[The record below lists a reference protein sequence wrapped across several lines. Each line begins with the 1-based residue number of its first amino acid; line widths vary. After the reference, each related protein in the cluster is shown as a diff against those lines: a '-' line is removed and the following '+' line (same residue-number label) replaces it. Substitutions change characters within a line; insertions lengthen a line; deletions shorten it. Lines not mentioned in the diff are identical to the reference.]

1 MQLWSNTNKVPPR
14 RSGAAKW
21 SMWERLVPA
30 WALVAL
36 ILSTA
41 ACMQKDVDWAEHGRT
56 PYEQRFSPLED
67 INADTVD
74 GLGLDWYA
82 DLDSDRGQE
91 ATPIAVEGKL
101 YVSTAWSMVKAYDG
115 VSGKLLWSYDPKVPR
130 EWAVNAC
137 CDVVNRG
144 VAVVDGSVFVGTLDG
159 RLVALDAAT
168 GRAIWSVLTIDPNKP
183 YTITGAPRV
192 IKGKVIIGNGGAE
205 YGVRGY
211 VSAYDAV
218 TGKRAWRFYT
228 VPGDPSK
235 PFEMPILANA
245 AKSWAGEWWKLG
257 GGGTVWDSMAYDPA
271 LDLLYIGTGN
281 GSPWN
286 RKLRSAGKGDNLF
299 LSSIVALRPSTGE
312 YVWHYQ
318 VTPGDEWDF
327 TATQPIILADLKIDG
342 KDRKVLMQAPK
353 NGFFYVLDRATGQL
367 LSAKAFVPTT
377 WARGID
383 LKSGRPIE
391 NPEARYSETGK
402 PFLQMPGPLGAHSWH
417 PMSYSPKTGL
427 VYLPTQ
433 TFPFLYAPDGQ
444 FRHNRR
450 GWNLGVSMGTPLLP
464 DDPKI
469 VAGIRSSIKGA
480 LVAWDP
486 VRQKEVWRVDFGEAF
501 NGGTLATAG
510 DLVFQGNASGRL
522 AAYRADN
529 GKKLWSFD
537 AQSPIMAAPIS
548 YAIKGRQYV
557 AVMVG
562 YGGVGAFGPGALTN
576 PDRKKRNISRLMVF
590 SLDGKAK
597 LPPPPP
603 IVALPEPSPPSDAP
617 VGARIE
623 IGRRLYERSCAT
635 CHGTAAITA
644 GIAPDLRH
652 SQALAK
658 DTFRAIVLDG
668 ALKDAGMAGFAGTLS
683 PTDVEDIR
691 GYLAQRARLAL
702 PVTGP
707 PSKTVAR

>member
-1 MQLWSNTNKVPPR
+1 MPSD
-14 RSGAAKW
+14 RSGAAKQ
-21 SMWERLVPA
+21 SRKA
-30 WALVAL
+30 KAAL
-36 ILSTA
+36 IILMIWVS
-41 ACMQKDVDWAEHGRT
+41 ACGSDGGDSDWAEHGRT
-56 PYEQRFSPLED
+56 ADEQRYSPLSD
-67 INADTVD
+67 INAHTV
-74 GLGLDWYA
+74 GHLGLDWYA

-91 ATPIAVEGKL
+91 ATPVVVSGKL

-115 VSGKLLWSYDPKVPR
+115 ASGKLLWSYDPKVPR

-144 VAVVDGSVFVGTLDG
+144 VAVADGRVFVGTLDG

-168 GRAIWSVLTIDPNKP
+168 GRPLWSVLTIDPTKP

-192 IKGKVIIGNGGAE
+192 IKGRVIIGNGGAE

-211 VSAYDAV
+211 VSAYDAK
-218 TGKRAWRFYT
+218 TGERAWRFYT

-235 PFEMPILANA
+235 PFEAPILAKA
-245 AKSWAGEWWKLG
+245 AKSWFGQWWKLG
-257 GGGTVWDSMAYDPA
+257 GGGTVWDSMAYDPV

-299 LSSIVALRPSTGE
+299 LSSIVALRPSTGA

-327 TATQPIILADLKIDG
+327 TATQPIILADIKIDG

-353 NGFFYVLDRATGQL
+353 NGFFYVLDRATGKL
-367 LSAKAFVPTT
+367 LSAKAFAPTS
-377 WARGID
+377 WASGID

-391 NPEARYSETGK
+391 NPAARYSETGK
-402 PFLQMPGPLGAHSWH
+402 PFLQVPGPLGAHSWY

-433 TFPFLYAPDGQ
+433 NFPFLYAPDGA
-444 FRHNRR
+444 FRYHRR
-450 GWNLGVSMGTPLLP
+450 GWNVGVSMGSPPLP
-464 DDPKI
+464 DDPESL
-469 VAGIRSSIKGA
+469 AAIRSSIKGS

-486 VRQKEVWRVDFGEAF
+486 VRQKAVWRVNFGEAF

-510 DLVFQGNASGRL
+510 DLVFQGNASGHIV
-522 AAYRADN
+522 AYRADN
-529 GKKLWSFD
+529 GAKLWAFD

-562 YGGVGAFGPGALTN
+562 YGGVAAFGPGALTN
-576 PDRKKRNISRLMVF
+576 ADRKKRNISRLMVF
-590 SLDGKAK
+590 SLNGKAA
-597 LPPPPP
+597 LPPVSPLPALSLPNPPT
-603 IVALPEPSPPSDAP
+603 DAP
-617 VGARIE
+617 IGPGIE
-623 IGRRLYERSCAT
+623 QGRQLYERSCAT
-635 CHGTAAITA
+635 CHGTGAVTA

-652 SQALAK
+652 SQALSR
-658 DTFRAIVLDG
+658 DVFWAIVLDG
-668 ALKDAGMAGFAGTLS
+668 ALKGAGMAGFAGTLS
-683 PTDVEDIR
+683 PDEVEDIR
-691 GYLAQRARLAL
+691 GYLGQRARQALAA
-702 PVTGP
+702 G
-707 PSKTVAR
+707 S

>member
-1 MQLWSNTNKVPPR
+1 MPPD
-14 RSGAAKW
+14 RSGAAKQ
-21 SMWERLVPA
+21 SRKA
-30 WALVAL
+30 KAAL
-36 ILSTA
+36 IILMIWVS
-41 ACMQKDVDWAEHGRT
+41 ACGSGGGDSDWPEHGRT
-56 PYEQRFSPLED
+56 ADEQRYSPLSD
-67 INADTVD
+67 INAHTV
-74 GLGLDWYA
+74 GHLGLDWYA

-91 ATPIAVEGKL
+91 ATPVVVSGKL

-115 VSGKLLWSYDPKVPR
+115 PSGKLLWSYDPKVPR

-144 VAVVDGSVFVGTLDG
+144 VAVADGRVFVGTLDG
-159 RLVALDAAT
+159 RLVALEAAT
-168 GRAIWSVLTIDPNKP
+168 GRPLWSVLTIDPTKP

-192 IKGKVIIGNGGAE
+192 IKGRVIIGNGGAE

-211 VSAYDAV
+211 VSAYDV
-218 TGKRAWRFYT
+218 KTGERAWRFYT

-235 PFEMPILANA
+235 PFEAPILAKA
-245 AKSWAGEWWKLG
+245 AKSWFGQWWKLG
-257 GGGTVWDSMAYDPA
+257 GGGTVWDSMAYDPV

-299 LSSIVALRPSTGE
+299 LSSIVALRPSTGA

-327 TATQPIILADLKIDG
+327 TATQPIILADIKIDG

-353 NGFFYVLDRATGQL
+353 NGFFYVLDRATGKL
-367 LSAKAFVPTT
+367 LSAKAFAPTS
-377 WARGID
+377 WASGID

-391 NPEARYSETGK
+391 NPAARYSETGK
-402 PFLQMPGPLGAHSWH
+402 PFLQVPGPLGAHSWY

-433 TFPFLYAPDGQ
+433 NFPFLYGPDKA
-444 FRHNRR
+444 FRYHRR
-450 GWNLGVSMGTPLLP
+450 GWNLGVLMGSPPLP
-464 DDPKI
+464 DDPESL
-469 VAGIRSSIKGA
+469 AAIRSSIKGS

-486 VRQKEVWRVDFGEAF
+486 VRQKAVWRVNFGEAF

-510 DLVFQGNASGRL
+510 DLVFQGNASGYIV
-522 AAYRADN
+522 AYRADN
-529 GKKLWSFD
+529 GAKLWAFD

-562 YGGVGAFGPGALTN
+562 YGGVAAFGPGALTN
-576 PDRKKRNISRLMVF
+576 ADRKKRNISRLMVF
-590 SLDGKAK
+590 SLNGKAA
-597 LPPPPP
+597 LPPVSPLPAL
-603 IVALPEPSPPSDAP
+603 ALPNPPTDAP
-617 VGARIE
+617 IGPGIE
-623 IGRRLYERSCAT
+623 QGRQLYERSCST
-635 CHGTAAITA
+635 CHGTGAVTA

-652 SQALAK
+652 SQALSR
-658 DTFRAIVLDG
+658 DVFRAIVLDG
-668 ALKDAGMAGFAGTLS
+668 ALKGAGMAGFAGTLS
-683 PTDVEDIR
+683 PDEVEDIR
-691 GYLAQRARLAL
+691 GYLGQRARQALAA
-702 PVTGP
+702 G
-707 PSKTVAR
+707 S